1 MKTINYSPSDK
12 IKYFLLR
19 YTLILTYV
27 IFLLLF
33 NCGLDDR
40 YPLKGSFCDI
50 MERPAPCMDVNF
62 REKFII
68 LNGETIPMNMITR
81 VEYNFTYDNKNYELG
96 VLGEHRYHIKELGVE
111 NAKEK
116 IFHRRK
122 K

>member
-1 MKTINYSPSDK
+1 MIK
-12 IKYFLLR
+12 IKQFNLSLLIR
-19 YTLILTYV
+19 YTILVLLIH
-27 IFLLLF
+27 
-33 NCGLDDR
+33 CGLDDR
-40 YPLKGSFCDI
+40 YPPKGSFCDI

-68 LNGETIPMNMITR
+68 LNGETIPLNMITR
-81 VEYNFTYDNKNYELG
+81 VEYNFTYENKTYELG

-111 NAKEK
+111 NGKEK

>member
-1 MKTINYSPSDK
+1 MNTKNYSTDMIK
-12 IKYFLLR
+12 IKLFNPS
-19 YTLILTYV
+19 LILPYA
-27 IFLLLF
+27 ILILLF

-40 YPLKGSFCDI
+40 YPPKGSFCDI

-81 VEYNFTYDNKNYELG
+81 VEYNFAYENKTFELG
-96 VLGEHRYHIKELGVE
+96 VLGEHRYYIKELGME

>member
-12 IKYFLLR
+12 LKYFVLR
-19 YTLILTYV
+19 FTSFVTYGIL
-27 IFLLLF
+27 LLLF

-40 YPLKGSFCDI
+40 YPPKGSFCDI

-68 LNGETIPMNMITR
+68 LNGETIPLNMITR
-81 VEYNFTYDNKNYELG
+81 VEYNFTYENKNYELG

-111 NAKEK
+111 NVKEK

>member
-1 MKTINYSPSDK
+1 MKTINYSPSNK
-12 IKYFLLR
+12 KNYFVLKFPM
-19 YTLILTYV
+19 ILV
-27 IFLLLF
+27 CGVFELLF
-33 NCGLDDR
+33 NCWLDDR
-40 YPLKGSFCDI
+40 YPPKGSFCDI

-68 LNGETIPMNMITR
+68 LNGETIPQNMITR
-81 VEYNFTYDNKNYELG
+81 VEYNFTYENKNYELG

-111 NAKEK
+111 NVKEK

>member
-1 MKTINYSPSDK
+1 MKTIKYYSNDM
-12 IKYFLLR
+12 IKFKYLSLSPILP
-19 YTLILTYV
+19 YVILIL
-27 IFLLLF
+27 LL

-40 YPLKGSFCDI
+40 YPPKGSFCDI

-81 VEYNFTYDNKNYELG
+81 VEYNFTYENKTYELG
-96 VLGEHRYHIKELGVE
+96 VLGEHRYHIKELGME